1 MKCVEKAKIEM
12 SDVLIPDIFI
22 TNYMMGLDEHS
33 LKIYM
38 YLKFMSK
45 NTIDISEEQLIKKIG
60 ISKIEFEK
68 AIKQLENE
76 ELVLKLEEGYSL
88 VDVKEQELNK
98 TYIPKLKPKSD
109 GRKTAVEKKRIAAA
123 SAINETFFQGIMTLG
138 WYVDIS
144 TLFEKYMFAEDVMI
158 ALFQYCQERNALRK
172 NYVFKVAE
180 TWYKGNVKTFE
191 QLENYL
197 EEQDRINKI
206 KSKIKR
212 AFGLSRNFTEYEE
225 EQINKWIN
233 DYKYEYDVIEIAL
246 KKTVQ
251 KTTNPTI
258 NYANAIITSWH
269 EKGFKT
275 ATEVIEENSKVTK
288 QMVSKTAVQA
298 KKIANNTNLKHK
310 NYEQRKYDDL
320 ESFYDNF

>member
-1 MKCVEKAKIEM
+1 MKCIEKTKIEM
-12 SDVLIPDIFI
+12 SDMLVPDIFV

-33 LKIYM
+33 LKIYL
-38 YLKFMSK
+38 YIKFMAK
-45 NTIDISEEQLIKKIG
+45 NDIDIKEDQIIKKIG
-60 ISKIEFEK
+60 ISKIEYEK
-68 AIKQLENE
+68 AMNLLQTEELIIKLEN
-76 ELVLKLEEGYSL
+76 GYGL
-88 VDVKEQELNK
+88 VDIKELELNK

-144 TLFEKYMFAEDVMI
+144 TLFEKYMFDEDVMI

-197 EEQDRINKI
+197 EQQDRINKI

-225 EQINKWIN
+225 EQINKWLN
-233 DYKYEYDVIEIAL
+233 NYKYEYDVIEIAL

-258 NYANAIITSWH
+258 NYANAIITSWY
-269 EKGFKT
+269 EKGLKT
-275 ATEVIEENSKVTK
+275 VAEVLEENNQVTK
-288 QMVSKTAVQA
+288 QMVSKTAVQS
-298 KKIANNTNLKHK
+298 KKTTNANLKHK

>member
-1 MKCVEKAKIEM
+1 MKYVEKSKIEL
-12 SDVLIPDIFI
+12 SDILVPDLFI
-22 TNYMMGLDEHS
+22 SNYMLGLDEHS
-33 LKIYM
+33 LKLYLYM
-38 YLKFMSK
+38 KFMAK
-45 NTIDISEEQLIKKIG
+45 NKIDIKEEQIAKKLGIG
-60 ISKIEFEK
+60 KVEYEK
-68 AIKQLENE
+68 AIKQLETE
-76 ELVLKLEEGYSL
+76 ELIIKLEDGFSF
-88 VDVKEQELNK
+88 VDIKEQELNK

-144 TLFEKYMFAEDVMI
+144 TLFEKYMFDEDVMI

-197 EEQDRINKI
+197 EEQDKVNKV
-206 KSKIKR
+206 KTKIKR
-212 AFGLSRNFTEYEE
+212 ILRITRNFTEYEE
-225 EQINKWIN
+225 EYINKWIN
-233 DYKYEYDVIEIAL
+233 EYKYEFDVIELAL

-251 KTTNPTI
+251 KMTNPTI
-258 NYANAIITSWH
+258 NYTNAIIANWH
-269 EKGFKT
+269 EKGFKNLQD
-275 ATEVIEENSKVTK
+275 VMEENSKVTK
-288 QMVSKTAVQA
+288 QMVTQA
-298 KKIANNTNLKHK
+298 KKSSSTSTLKHK

-320 ESFYDNF
+320 ESYYDNM

>member
-1 MKCVEKAKIEM
+1 MKYVEKSKIEL
-12 SDVLIPDIFI
+12 SDILVPDLFI
-22 TNYMMGLDEHS
+22 SNYMLGLDEHS
-33 LKIYM
+33 LKLYLYM
-38 YLKFMSK
+38 KFMAK
-45 NTIDISEEQLIKKIG
+45 NKIDIKEEQIAKKLGIG
-60 ISKIEFEK
+60 KVEYEK
-68 AIKQLENE
+68 AIKQLETE
-76 ELVLKLEEGYSL
+76 ELIIKLEDGFSF
-88 VDVKEQELNK
+88 VDIKEQELNK

-144 TLFEKYMFAEDVMI
+144 TLFEKYMFDEDVMI

-197 EEQDRINKI
+197 EEQDKVNKV
-206 KSKIKR
+206 KTKIKR
-212 AFGLSRNFTEYEE
+212 ILRITRNFTEYEE
-225 EQINKWIN
+225 EYINKWIN
-233 DYKYEYDVIEIAL
+233 EYKYEFDVIELAL

-251 KTTNPTI
+251 KMTNPTI
-258 NYANAIITSWH
+258 NYTNAIIANWH
-269 EKGFKT
+269 EKGFKNLQD
-275 ATEVIEENSKVTK
+275 VMEENSKVTK
-288 QMVSKTAVQA
+288 QMVTQA
-298 KKIANNTNLKHK
+298 KKSTSTSTLKHK

-320 ESFYDNF
+320 ESYYDNM

>member
-1 MKCVEKAKIEM
+1 MKCVEKTKIEM
-12 SDVLIPDIFI
+12 SDMLVPDIFV

-33 LKIYM
+33 LKIYLYM
-38 YLKFMSK
+38 KFMAK
-45 NTIDISEEQLIKKIG
+45 NDIDIKEDQIIKKIG
-60 ISKIEFEK
+60 IGKVEYEK
-68 AIKQLENE
+68 AMKLLESE
-76 ELVLKLEEGYSL
+76 ELVVKLENGYSL
-88 VDVKEQELNK
+88 VDIKELELNK

-144 TLFEKYMFAEDVMI
+144 TLFEKYMFDEDVMI

-225 EQINKWIN
+225 EQINKWLGE
-233 DYKYEYDVIEIAL
+233 YKYEYEVIEIAL

-269 EKGFKT
+269 EKGLKT
-275 ATEVIEENSKVTK
+275 VTDVLEENNKVTK
-288 QMVSKTAVQA
+288 QMVSKTAVQS
-298 KKIANNTNLKHK
+298 KKVTNANLKHK

>member
-1 MKCVEKAKIEM
+1 MKCIEKTKIEM
-12 SDVLIPDIFI
+12 SDMLVPDIFV

-33 LKIYM
+33 LKIYLYM
-38 YLKFMSK
+38 KFMAK
-45 NTIDISEEQLIKKIG
+45 NNMDIKEDQIIKKIG
-60 ISKIEFEK
+60 ISKVEYEK
-68 AIKQLENE
+68 AMKLLEAE
-76 ELVLKLEEGYSL
+76 ELVVKLENGYSL
-88 VDVKEQELNK
+88 VDIKELELNK

-144 TLFEKYMFAEDVMI
+144 TLFEKYMFDEDVMI

-225 EQINKWIN
+225 EQINKWLGE
-233 DYKYEYDVIEIAL
+233 YKYEYDVIEIAL

-269 EKGFKT
+269 EKGLKT
-275 ATEVIEENSKVTK
+275 VTDVLEENNKVTK
-288 QMVSKTAVQA
+288 QMVSKTAVQS
-298 KKIANNTNLKHK
+298 KKVTNANLKHK

>member
-1 MKCVEKAKIEM
+1 MKCVEKTKIEM
-12 SDVLIPDIFI
+12 SDVLVPDIFI
-22 TNYMMGLDEHS
+22 TNYMMGLDEHC
-33 LKIYM
+33 LKIYL
-38 YLKFMSK
+38 YLKFISK
-45 NTIDISEEQLIKKIG
+45 NSMDVKEEQLIKNIG
-60 ISKIEFEK
+60 ISKVEYEK
-68 AIKQLENE
+68 AMNQLEAE
-76 ELVLKLEEGYSL
+76 ELVVKFQEGYSL
-88 VDVKEQELNK
+88 VDIKEQELNK

-109 GRKTAVEKKRIAAA
+109 GRKTAIEKKRIAAA

-144 TLFEKYMFAEDVMI
+144 TLFEKYMFDEDVMI
-158 ALFQYCQERNALRK
+158 ALFQYCQERKALRK

-197 EEQDRINKI
+197 EEQDKINKI

-212 AFGLSRNFTEYEE
+212 AFGLTRNFTEYEE

-233 DYKYEYDVIEIAL
+233 EYKYQFDVIEIAL

-258 NYANAIITSWH
+258 NYANAIIVSWY
-269 EKGFKT
+269 EKGFKNVT
-275 ATEVIEENSKVTK
+275 DVLEENNKVTK
-288 QMVSKTAVQA
+288 QMVSKTANQN
-298 KKIANNTNLKHK
+298 KKTVASVNLKHK
-310 NYEQRKYDDL
+310 NYEQRKYEDL

>member
-1 MKCVEKAKIEM
+1 MKYVEKSKVEL
-12 SDVLIPDIFI
+12 SDILIPDLFVS
-22 TNYMMGLDEHS
+22 NYMFGLDEHS
-33 LKIYM
+33 LKLYLYM
-38 YLKFMSK
+38 KFMAK
-45 NTIDISEEQLIKKIG
+45 NKIDIKEEQIAKKLGIG
-60 ISKIEFEK
+60 KVEYEK
-68 AIKQLENE
+68 AMKQLETE
-76 ELVLKLEEGYSL
+76 ELIIKLEDGYSF
-88 VDVKEQELNK
+88 VDIKEQELNK

-144 TLFEKYMFAEDVMI
+144 TLFEKYMFDEDVMI

-197 EEQDRINKI
+197 EEQDKVNKV
-206 KSKIKR
+206 KTKIKR
-212 AFGLSRNFTEYEE
+212 ILRLTRNFTEYEE
-225 EQINKWIN
+225 EYINKWIN
-233 DYKYEYDVIEIAL
+233 EYKYEFDVIEIAL

-251 KTTNPTI
+251 KMTNPTI
-258 NYANAIITSWH
+258 NYTNAIITNWH
-269 EKGFKT
+269 DKGFKN
-275 ATEVIEENSKVTK
+275 AQDVMEEGSKVTK
-288 QMVSKTAVQA
+288 QMVSQP
-298 KKIANNTNLKHK
+298 KKASSTSTLKHK

-320 ESFYDNF
+320 ESYYDNM

>member
-1 MKCVEKAKIEM
+1 MKCVEKTKIEM
-12 SDVLIPDIFI
+12 SDMLVPDIFV

-33 LKIYM
+33 LKIYLYM
-38 YLKFMSK
+38 KFMAK
-45 NTIDISEEQLIKKIG
+45 NDIDIKEDQIIKKIG
-60 ISKIEFEK
+60 ISKVEYEK
-68 AIKQLENE
+68 AMKLLESE
-76 ELVLKLEEGYSL
+76 ELVVKLENGYSL
-88 VDVKEQELNK
+88 VDIKELELNK

-109 GRKTAVEKKRIAAA
+109 SRKTAVEKKRIAAA

-144 TLFEKYMFAEDVMI
+144 TLFEKYMFDEDVMI

-225 EQINKWIN
+225 EQINKWLN
-233 DYKYEYDVIEIAL
+233 EYRYEYDVIEIAL

-269 EKGFKT
+269 EKGLKT
-275 ATEVIEENSKVTK
+275 LTEVLEENNKVTK
-288 QMVSKTAVQA
+288 QMVSKTAAQS
-298 KKIANNTNLKHK
+298 KKVINTNLKHK

>member
-1 MKCVEKAKIEM
+1 MKYVEKSKIEL
-12 SDVLIPDIFI
+12 SDILVPDLFI
-22 TNYMMGLDEHS
+22 SNYMLGLDEHS
-33 LKIYM
+33 LKLYLYM
-38 YLKFMSK
+38 KFMAK
-45 NTIDISEEQLIKKIG
+45 NKIDIKEEQIAKKLGIG
-60 ISKIEFEK
+60 KVEYEK
-68 AIKQLENE
+68 AIKQLETE
-76 ELVLKLEEGYSL
+76 ELIIKLEDGFSF
-88 VDVKEQELNK
+88 VDIKEQELNK

-144 TLFEKYMFAEDVMI
+144 TLFEKYMFDEDVMI

-197 EEQDRINKI
+197 EEQDKVNKV
-206 KSKIKR
+206 KTKIKR
-212 AFGLSRNFTEYEE
+212 ILRITRNFTEYEE
-225 EQINKWIN
+225 EYINKWIN
-233 DYKYEYDVIEIAL
+233 EYKYEFDVIELAL

-251 KTTNPTI
+251 KMTNPTI
-258 NYANAIITSWH
+258 NYTNAIIANWH
-269 EKGFKT
+269 EKGFKNLQD
-275 ATEVIEENSKVTK
+275 VMEENSKVTK
-288 QMVSKTAVQA
+288 QMVTQA
-298 KKIANNTNLKHK
+298 KKSSSTSALKHK

-320 ESFYDNF
+320 ESYYDNM

>member
-1 MKCVEKAKIEM
+1 MKYVEKSKIEL
-12 SDVLIPDIFI
+12 SDILVPDLFI
-22 TNYMMGLDEHS
+22 SNYMLGLDEHS
-33 LKIYM
+33 LKLYLYM
-38 YLKFMSK
+38 KFMAK
-45 NTIDISEEQLIKKIG
+45 NKIDIKEEQIAKKLGIG
-60 ISKIEFEK
+60 KVEYEK
-68 AIKQLENE
+68 AIKQLETE
-76 ELVLKLEEGYSL
+76 ELIIKLEDGFSF
-88 VDVKEQELNK
+88 VDIKEQELNK

-144 TLFEKYMFAEDVMI
+144 TLFEKYMFDEDVMI

-197 EEQDRINKI
+197 EEQDKVNKV
-206 KSKIKR
+206 KTKIKR
-212 AFGLSRNFTEYEE
+212 ILRITRNFTEYEE
-225 EQINKWIN
+225 EYINKWIN
-233 DYKYEYDVIEIAL
+233 EYKYEFDVIELAL

-251 KTTNPTI
+251 KMTNPTI
-258 NYANAIITSWH
+258 NYTNAIIANWH
-269 EKGFKT
+269 EKGFKNLQD
-275 ATEVIEENSKVTK
+275 VMEENSKVTK
-288 QMVSKTAVQA
+288 QMVSQA
-298 KKIANNTNLKHK
+298 KKSSSTSALKHK

-320 ESFYDNF
+320 ESYYDNM

>member
-1 MKCVEKAKIEM
+1 MKYVEKSKIEL
-12 SDVLIPDIFI
+12 SDILVPDLFI
-22 TNYMMGLDEHS
+22 SNYMLGLDEHS
-33 LKIYM
+33 LKLYLYM
-38 YLKFMSK
+38 KFMAK
-45 NTIDISEEQLIKKIG
+45 NKIDIKEEQIAKKLGIG
-60 ISKIEFEK
+60 KVEYEK
-68 AIKQLENE
+68 AIKQLETE
-76 ELVLKLEEGYSL
+76 ELIIKLEDGFSF
-88 VDVKEQELNK
+88 VDIKEQELNK

-144 TLFEKYMFAEDVMI
+144 TLFEKYMFDEDVMI

-197 EEQDRINKI
+197 EEQDKVNKV
-206 KSKIKR
+206 KTKIKR
-212 AFGLSRNFTEYEE
+212 ILRITRNFTEYEE
-225 EQINKWIN
+225 EYINKWIN
-233 DYKYEYDVIEIAL
+233 EYKYEFDVIELAL

-251 KTTNPTI
+251 KMTNPTI
-258 NYANAIITSWH
+258 NYTNAIIANWH
-269 EKGFKT
+269 EKGFKNLQD
-275 ATEVIEENSKVTK
+275 VMEENSKVTK
-288 QMVSKTAVQA
+288 QMVSQA
-298 KKIANNTNLKHK
+298 KKSSSTSTLKHK

-320 ESFYDNF
+320 ESYYDNM